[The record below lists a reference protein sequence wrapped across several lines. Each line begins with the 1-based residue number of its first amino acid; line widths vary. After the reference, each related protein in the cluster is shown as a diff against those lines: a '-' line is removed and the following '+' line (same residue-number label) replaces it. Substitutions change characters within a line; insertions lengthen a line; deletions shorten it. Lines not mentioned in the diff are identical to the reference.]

1 MSIFIKGKKDL
12 RLSLRL
18 VTLTDLRK
26 TAEPILMEV
35 ISQCR
40 KEKKTTKEDWDQPSW
55 TYQGQ
60 TVPELVIHWQIQH
73 MSGEERVFCALSLTR
88 PSESPSESNSY
99 TGEIQTGKVD
109 NEVGGQLTD
118 MLLM

>member
-1 MSIFIKGKKDL
+1 
-12 RLSLRL
+12 
-18 VTLTDLRK
+18 
-26 TAEPILMEV
+26 
-35 ISQCR
+35 
-40 KEKKTTKEDWDQPSW
+40 
-55 TYQGQ
+55 
-60 TVPELVIHWQIQH
+60 

>member
-1 MSIFIKGKKDL
+1 
-12 RLSLRL
+12 
-18 VTLTDLRK
+18 
-26 TAEPILMEV
+26 
-35 ISQCR
+35 
-40 KEKKTTKEDWDQPSW
+40 
-55 TYQGQ
+55 
-60 TVPELVIHWQIQH
+60 

-118 MLLM
+118 MLLMYSFPCRQEVQQIRNKEAHTALASESSGSSSFRITVCISGLRFPSQSVSSWYFLLNFCFLPLINLSPLY